1 MPAARPR
8 LKIALVYG
16 TRPEIIKLSPFLRLF
31 EKTKTPYVQIHS
43 GQHYSPNMDK
53 VFFDELELPE
63 PRHKLRIQSV
73 NNRQGDHVARMIQ
86 RVEEILYAEK
96 PTHVLVQ
103 GDTNTV
109 LAGALAAAKASTAHR
124 THGLKF
130 RLCHVEAGLR
140 SFDRDMPEEVNR
152 VITDHLSDHLFVPT
166 EASRRNALRE
176 GIDPARIFVTGNS
189 VVDAVKQNLRI
200 AHRKLKLASLT
211 SEKKGRF
218 ILVTLHRQE
227 NVDDPARLK
236 ELIAGIEAASL
247 KFGLRVVF
255 PIHPRTRA
263 KIAAF
268 GIRLSDRFFLSEPV
282 GYLAFLVL
290 QSNAAIVLSDSG
302 GLQEESCILKVPCVT
317 LRTTTERPETIK
329 AGANRLAGVR
339 AADIVRSA
347 GIMLKRPRT
356 WSNPYGDGNAAER
369 MLAIIRRGGPSAGVR
384 KR

>member
-1 MPAARPR
+1 MTNSAGKRPI
-8 LKIALVYG
+8 KIALVFG

-31 EKTKTPYVQIHS
+31 EKRKVPYVQVHS
-43 GQHYSPNMDK
+43 GQHYSPNMDR

-63 PRHKLRIQSV
+63 PKYQLKIKSV
-73 NNRQGDHVARMIQ
+73 NNRQGDHIARMIQ
-86 RVEEILYAEK
+86 RIEEIFYAEK
-96 PTHVLVQ
+96 PTHVFVQ

-109 LAGALAAAKASTAHR
+109 LAGALAAAKASTTHR
-124 THGLKF
+124 TSGLRF

-166 EASRRNALRE
+166 QASRRNALRE
-176 GIDPARIFVTGNS
+176 GIDPAKIHVTGNS
-189 VVDAVKQNLRI
+189 VVDAVKQNLKI
-200 AHRKLKLASLT
+200 AHRKLKLAQLT
-211 SEKKGRF
+211 REKNGRY

-227 NVDDPARLK
+227 NVDDPARLR
-236 ELIAGIEAASL
+236 ELIKGIEAASVR
-247 KFGLRVVF
+247 FGMRVVF

-263 KIAAF
+263 KIDAF
-268 GIRLSDRFFLSEPV
+268 GIRLSDRFELMEPV

-290 QSNAAIVLSDSG
+290 QSHAAIVLSDSG

-317 LRTTTERPETIK
+317 LRTTTERPETIE

-347 GIMLKRPRT
+347 QIMIRRPRT
-356 WSNPYGDGNAAER
+356 WRNPYGDGRSAER
-369 MLAIIRRGGPSAGVR
+369 MLAIVR